1 MGQRV
6 FPTVTVRVVR
16 SDGSG
21 VGNVSVS
28 VSAVPQGQD
37 SRADIIG
44 VTNTSLD
51 QSGLPVGNSFSVP
64 GLIPK
69 VYQTP
74 LLSGN
79 TGLSDSDG
87 YVRFRS
93 LVFEVA
99 IPSTYLLYFSSPGA
113 NVSQTAFTSI
123 TLTRN
128 VDSLTVSYGAVSV
141 SVSVFVSVS
150 VSACLRVYLCLFDI
164 YEPLFE

>member
-1 MGQRV
+1 M
-6 FPTVTVRVVR
+6 
-16 SDGSG
+16 
-21 VGNVSVS
+21 SVS

-141 SVSVFVSVS
+141 SVSVSVFVSVS